1 MNWEAVSAISEI
13 FSAIAVIVTLI
24 YLARQVAMSNR
35 FAEADAW
42 RSRFSE
48 FTNINAAYGVIPS
61 FHDGMMKLHQGCTKA
76 DLKDDEESLVDSFL
90 ISTMQIYEQLFREV
104 RAGILDPAALDE
116 FTGESGFH
124 LPYFKE
130 KWPVY
135 RKIILPSFA
144 KFMEE
149 KFSLV

>member
-1 MNWEAVSAISEI
+1 MALGFWRTSA
-13 FSAIAVIVTLI
+13 
-24 YLARQVAMSNR
+24 M
-35 FAEADAW
+35 
-42 RSRFSE
+42 
-48 FTNINAAYGVIPS
+48 IPS
-61 FHDGMMKLHQGCTKA
+61 EDGSNKVSR